1 MLSKP
6 LRLKF
11 FTCLLW
17 TCLCGWAWAQQPFV
31 LAWLGDGSQ
40 ISEFTIGE
48 TLYNVHRIHDQ
59 PDHVVVLVH
68 GYNVPR
74 EDGADQFQEVAD
86 RCYQALSKLGRSAVV
101 VGLEWD
107 SAAPGAQTPWR
118 AEDAYL
124 QKVARARVVGHKAAR
139 QLLLRLQKEFPRARL
154 DVLAHSLGCE
164 VSAGALFPNIVYDDE
179 IFQPA
184 ASAES
189 EAPSPGPH
197 TFDSYD
203 PSQALHL
210 NCWALTGSDLD
221 YNVWAKGQVE
231 FDSPQSRADLLWMTI
246 SPYVG
251 NGFRDQVLQ
260 IRQMSRGMAGG
271 SAFPHMTERQYDSI
285 FSRRAVFFDQR
296 DIPQGHEFV
305 RYFSQARVDRILAS
319 AVFVGDNPGQANLP
333 ATGEPVSVPIV
344 RALPKT
350 GFVGPMPET
359 GGSPP
364 PVAPASV
371 SEPAELSELDKILAA
386 SNRLEDLL
394 PWLESNNSS
403 AQLYALW
410 RLERILCGGSRHFAD
425 ETLDQVTRLLRSTP
439 RKVWSER
446 ENSLC
451 ESVRRGY
458 WPTEALMTK
467 AGAPAWSR

>member
-1 MLSKP
+1 MKLFSW
-6 LRLKF
+6 
-11 FTCLLW
+11 LLW
-17 TCLCGWAWAQQPFV
+17 ASLCGWAWADQPFV

-48 TLYNVHRIHDQ
+48 TLYNVHHIQDQ
-59 PDHVVVLVH
+59 PEHIVVLVH

-74 EDGADQFQEVAD
+74 EDGANQFQEVAD
-86 RCYQALSKLGRSAVV
+86 RSYQALKKLNRSAVV

-118 AEDAYL
+118 AGDAYL

-139 QLLLRLQKEFPRARL
+139 QLLLRLQKEFPRAKI
-154 DVLAHSLGCE
+154 DVMAHSLGCE
-164 VSAGALFPNIVYDDE
+164 VSAAALFPKIVYDDE

-184 ASAES
+184 SSS
-189 EAPSPGPH
+189 EAEAPTPGPH

-203 PSQALHL
+203 PSQALRL

-221 YNVWAKGQVE
+221 YNVWAKGQID
-231 FDSPQSRADLLWMTI
+231 FDTPQSRTDLMWMTI

-260 IRQMSRGMAGG
+260 IRQMARGMAGG
-271 SAFPHMTERQYDSI
+271 SAFPHMTESQYDSI

-305 RYFSQARVDRILAS
+305 RYFSQERLDRILAAAVYVGGTPAPS
-319 AVFVGDNPGQANLP
+319 ALP
-333 ATGEPVSVPIV
+333 ATGEPVSVALV
-344 RALPKT
+344 RAQPKG

-359 GGSPP
+359 EPTPQPP
-364 PVAPASV
+364 APPAVA
-371 SEPAELSELDKILAA
+371 EPPELTELDKVLAA
-386 SNRLEDLL
+386 ANRIEDLL
-394 PWLESNNSS
+394 PWLEFNNSS

-425 ETLDQVTRLLRSTP
+425 ETLDQITRLLRSTP

-446 ENSLC
+446 ESSTC

>member
-1 MLSKP
+1 ML
-6 LRLKF
+6 
-11 FTCLLW
+11 
-17 TCLCGWAWAQQPFV
+17 AQQPFV

-40 ISEFTIGE
+40 VSEFTIGE
-48 TLYNVHRIHDQ
+48 TLYNVHRIQDQ
-59 PDHVVVLVH
+59 PEHIVVLVH

-86 RCYQALSKLGRSAVV
+86 RCYGALTRLGRSSVV

-124 QKVARARVVGHKAAR
+124 QKVARARTVGHNAAR
-139 QLLLRLQKEFPRARL
+139 QLLLRLQKEFPRAKIN
-154 DVLAHSLGCE
+154 VLAHSLGCE
-164 VSAGALFPNIVYDDE
+164 VSAGALFPNIIYDDE
-179 IFQPA
+179 IPKT
-184 ASAES
+184 
-189 EAPSPGPH
+189 G
-197 TFDSYD
+197 SYD
-203 PSQALHL
+203 PAQPLRL

-221 YNVWAKGQVE
+221 YNVWAKGQIE
-231 FDSPQSRADLLWMTI
+231 FDSPQSRADLMWMTI

-260 IRQMSRGMAGG
+260 IRQMARGMAGG
-271 SAFPHMTERQYDSI
+271 SAFPHMTEGQYDSI
-285 FSRRAVFFDQR
+285 FSRRAVFFDQH

-305 RYFSQARVDRILAS
+305 RYFSEARLGRILA
-319 AVFVGDNPGQANLP
+319 AAAWIGDHPAQGSLP
-333 ATGEPVSVPIV
+333 AAGAPISVALV
-344 RALPKT
+344 RPPLPT
-350 GFVGPMPET
+350 GFVGPMPE
-359 GGSPP
+359 SQPAPP
-364 PVAPASV
+364 APAPV
-371 SEPAELSELDKILAA
+371 EFPEPADLSDLDKVLAA
-386 SNRLEDLL
+386 PNRIEELL
-394 PWLESNNSS
+394 PWLESTNSS

-410 RLERILCGGSRHFAD
+410 RLERLLCGGSQHFAD

-439 RKVWSER
+439 RKVWAER
-446 ENSLC
+446 ETSPC

>member
-1 MLSKP
+1 MGLKIFIRFLLVWLLSAAAA
-6 LRLKF
+6 
-11 FTCLLW
+11 C
-17 TCLCGWAWAQQPFV
+17 QQPFV

-48 TLYNVHRIHDQ
+48 TLYNVHRIQDQ
-59 PDHVVVLVH
+59 PDHIVVLVH

-74 EDGADQFQEVAD
+74 EEGADQFQQVAD
-86 RCYQALSKLGRSAVV
+86 HCYGALTKLGRSAVV
-101 VGLEWD
+101 VGIEWD

-124 QKVARARVVGHKAAR
+124 QKVARARVVGHNAAR
-139 QLLLRLQKEFPRARL
+139 QLLLRLQKEFPRAKI
-154 DVLAHSLGCE
+154 DVMAHSLGCE
-164 VSAGALFPNIVYDDE
+164 VSAGALYPNMVYEDE
-179 IFQPA
+179 IPK
-184 ASAES
+184 
-189 EAPSPGPH
+189 
-197 TFDSYD
+197 TVSYD
-203 PSQALHL
+203 PAQALRL

-231 FDSPQSRADLLWMTI
+231 FDSPQSKADLMWMTI

-251 NGFRDQVLQ
+251 SGFRDQVLQ

-305 RYFSQARVDRILAS
+305 RYFSEARLGRILAA
-319 AVFVGDNPGQANLP
+319 AVWIGDHPADGTLP
-333 ATGEPVSVPIV
+333 AAGPTVSVPVI
-344 RALPKT
+344 RSEAAR
-350 GFVGPMPET
+350 GFVGPLPE
-359 GGSPP
+359 SE
-364 PVAPASV
+364 
-371 SEPAELSELDKILAA
+371 SEPAQVGPKRVEVPEPADLSDLDKVLAA
-386 SNRLEDLL
+386 PNRIEELL
-394 PWLESNNSS
+394 PWLEGPNSS

-410 RLERILCGGSRHFAD
+410 RLERLLCGGSKHFAD
-425 ETLDQVTRLLRSTP
+425 ETIDKVTRLLRSKP
-439 RKVWSER
+439 RLVWSER
-446 ENSLC
+446 ETSPC

>member
-1 MLSKP
+1 LKLFTLILWATLS
-6 LRLKF
+6 
-11 FTCLLW
+11 C
-17 TCLCGWAWAQQPFV
+17 WAWAQQPFV

-48 TLYNVHRIHDQ
+48 TLYNVHRIQDQ
-59 PDHVVVLVH
+59 PDHIVVLVH

-74 EDGADQFQEVAD
+74 EEGADQFQEVAD
-86 RCYQALSKLGRSAVV
+86 RCYQSLKQLGRSAVV

-124 QKVARARVVGHKAAR
+124 QKVARARVVGHNPAR
-139 QLLLRLQKEFPRARL
+139 QLLLRLQREFPRAKI
-154 DVLAHSLGCE
+154 DIMAHSLGCE

-179 IFQPA
+179 IFPPPQ
-184 ASAES
+184 SAEA
-189 EAPSPGPH
+189 EAPPAGPH
-197 TFDSYD
+197 TFPSYD
-203 PSQALHL
+203 STQALHL

-221 YNVWAKGQVE
+221 YNVWAKGQIE
-231 FDSPQSRADLLWMTI
+231 FDTPQSKADLMWMTI

-251 NGFRDQVLQ
+251 SGFRDQVLQ

-271 SAFPHMTERQYDSI
+271 SAFPHMSERQYDSI

-296 DIPQGHEFV
+296 EIPQGHEFV
-305 RYFSQARVDRILAS
+305 RYFSQPRLDRILAA
-319 AVFVGDNPGQANLP
+319 AVYVGESPVEKALP
-333 ATGEPVSVPIV
+333 APGEPVSVPVV
-344 RALPKT
+344 RAEVPKH
-350 GFVGPMPET
+350 FVGPMPEPD
-359 GGSPP
+359 SPP
-364 PVAPASV
+364 PPPAPAAA
-371 SEPAELSELDKILAA
+371 SEPAELCDLDKVLAA
-386 SNRLEDLL
+386 SNRIEDLL
-394 PWLESNNSS
+394 PWLESKNSS

-425 ETLDQVTRLLRSTP
+425 ETLDSVTRLLRSTP

-446 ENSLC
+446 ENSAC

-458 WPTEALMTK
+458 WPTEALMTQ

>member
-1 MLSKP
+1 M
-6 LRLKF
+6 
-11 FTCLLW
+11 
-17 TCLCGWAWAQQPFV
+17 CGWAWADQPFV

-48 TLYNVHRIHDQ
+48 TLYNVHRVQDQ
-59 PDHVVVLVH
+59 PDHIVVLVH

-74 EDGADQFQEVAD
+74 EDGANQFQEVAD
-86 RCYQALSKLGRSAVV
+86 RCYQALKKLDRSAVV

-124 QKVARARVVGHKAAR
+124 QKVSRARVVGHKAAR
-139 QLLLRLQKEFPRARL
+139 QLLLRLQQEFPRAKI

-164 VSAGALFPNIVYDDE
+164 VSASALFPNIVYDDE
-179 IFQPA
+179 IFQPQA
-184 ASAES
+184 
-189 EAPSPGPH
+189 EAPPAGPH

-203 PSQALHL
+203 PDRPLHL

-221 YNVWAKGQVE
+221 YNVWAKGKVE
-231 FDSPQSRADLLWMTI
+231 FDSAQSKADFMWMTI

-271 SAFPHMTERQYDSI
+271 SAFPHMTEAQYDSI

-305 RYFSQARVDRILAS
+305 RYFNQSRLDRILA
-319 AVFVGDNPGQANLP
+319 AAIYIADHPAQKALP
-333 ATGEPVSVPIV
+333 AAGEVVSVPVV
-344 RALPKT
+344 RATPPKG
-350 GFVGPMPET
+350 GFLGPLLDQD
-359 GGSPP
+359 SPP
-364 PVAPASV
+364 PPSMPAAST
-371 SEPAELSELDKILAA
+371 EPAELADLDKILAA
-386 SNRLEDLL
+386 PNRIEELL
-394 PWLESNNSS
+394 PWLESPNSS

-425 ETLDQVTRLLRSTP
+425 ETLDAVTRMLRSTP

-446 ENSLC
+446 ESSAC

-458 WPTEALMTK
+458 WPSEGLMTK